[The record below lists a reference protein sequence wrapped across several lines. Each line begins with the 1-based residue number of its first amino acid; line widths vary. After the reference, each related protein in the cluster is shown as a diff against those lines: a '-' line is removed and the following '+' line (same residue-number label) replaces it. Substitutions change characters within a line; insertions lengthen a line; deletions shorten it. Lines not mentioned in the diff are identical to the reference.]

1 MARPRSY
8 RAAALILKRR
18 DMGEADRLLT
28 ILTAQ
33 QGKSDV
39 LAKGARKPDSAKS
52 GHVELFTKVDVL
64 VALGRDLDILTQAE
78 VLEPY
83 LPLRED
89 LERGAYAAYVTE
101 LIDRFVL
108 TDEDHQAALFHL
120 LDETYAR
127 LCVDA
132 DLRRVARW
140 YELRLLDAVGFRPQL
155 HECVVSHEPILPED
169 QFFSLAD
176 GGVVAPHSATPS
188 PHLLPLPLG
197 ALKLLRH
204 LQRSAYKQVASLVI
218 SEALHRDAERLML
231 AYLRYLLER
240 RLQSVDFL
248 LRLRQH
254 P

>member
-18 DMGEADRLLT
+18 DLGEADRLLT
-28 ILTAQ
+28 IFTAQ

-39 LAKGARKPDSAKS
+39 VAKGARKPDSAKS

-64 VALGRDLDILTQAE
+64 VALGRGLDVLAQAE

-101 LIDRFVL
+101 LMDRFVL
-108 TDEDHQAALFHL
+108 TEEDHQTTLFQL

-155 HECVVSHEPILPED
+155 HECVVSREPILPED
-169 QFFSLAD
+169 QFFSLAE
-176 GGVVAPHSATPS
+176 GGAVAPHSATPS

-197 ALKLLRH
+197 TLKLLRH
-204 LQRSAYKQVASLVI
+204 LQRSPYRQVADLTI

-248 LRLRQH
+248 MRLRQH